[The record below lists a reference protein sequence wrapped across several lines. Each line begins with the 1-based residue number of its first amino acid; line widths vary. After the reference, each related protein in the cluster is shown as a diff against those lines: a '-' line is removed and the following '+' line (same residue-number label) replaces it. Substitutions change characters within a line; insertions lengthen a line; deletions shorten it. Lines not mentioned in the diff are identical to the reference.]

1 MADLNDVSAAL
12 VALVAQAVYPNGTG
26 QASAAGVPARIFAG
40 WPDPQALD
48 ADLVAGTCQV
58 SVFPTASERNTS
70 RFPKDWQTLSTNT
83 PTLTAVIA
91 GQTVT
96 IGGTVP
102 GAQNPTNISVL
113 ANGQPYVYAVQVS
126 DTLTSI
132 ATALASLIAAGI
144 AGTTNTGPVITLPAA
159 ARLTAA
165 RLGVSATQIRELRRQ
180 VRAFQVSIWAD
191 TPDHR
196 TAIAT
201 VVDLAFAKISFL
213 TLSDTFAARVLYTGS
228 PINDGL
234 QKERLYRR
242 DLMYTVEY
250 ATTETNAATQVTQ
263 EVITVTPT
271 NAATATI
278 NL

>member
-1 MADLNDVSAAL
+1 MADLNDVGAAL
-12 VALVAQAVYPNGTG
+12 VALAAQAIYPNGTG
-26 QASAAGVPARIFAG
+26 QASAAGVPVKVFQG

-58 SVFPTASERNTS
+58 SVFPTASERNSS

-102 GAQNPTNISVL
+102 GAQNPTNVAVL
-113 ANGQPYVYAVQVS
+113 ANGQAFAYAVQVS
-126 DTLTSI
+126 DTLNSI
-132 ATALASLIAAGI
+132 ATALAALIAVGI
-144 AGTTNTGPVITLPAA
+144 PGTTSTGAVITLPAA

-165 RLGVSATQIRELRRQ
+165 RVGIAGTQIRELRRQ
-180 VRAFQVSIWAD
+180 VRAFQISVWAD
-191 TPDHR
+191 TPAHR
-196 TAIAT
+196 DAVAA
-201 VVDLAFAKISFL
+201 VVDVMFAKTNFL
-213 TLSDTFAARVLYTGS
+213 TLVDGFAARLLYTGS

-263 EVITVTPT
+263 EQISVTPT
-271 NAATATI
+271 NAVATTT